1 MALNKSKSTAIKDCA
16 SDRVFYAV
24 VNIIMALVL
33 LIVLVPLINVIASSL
48 SSGRAVT
55 AGKVTLWPVDFTFD
69 GYEAVFAYDAIM
81 TGYKNSIIYTIV
93 GTILHVFMT
102 LLCAY
107 PLSRSDLPF
116 RNPLTFL
123 FSFTMLF
130 GGGIIPSYL
139 LLKELGMIN
148 TMWAI
153 VVPGCISVYNMVVTR
168 TNFQQIPKELLEA
181 AKIDGCS
188 DFRFFATMVIPLS
201 KAIIAVITLFYA
213 VALWNVY
220 FTATIYLSDP
230 ELKPL
235 QVVLKE
241 ILISSQQNAEALTD
255 DGGAERAN
263 MQDLI
268 KYALIIVASL
278 PVWCI
283 YPFVQKFFVQG
294 VMVGSI
300 KG

>member
-16 SDRVFYAV
+16 SDRVFYTV
-24 VNIIMALVL
+24 VNVIMAFVL
-33 LIVLVPLINVIASSL
+33 IIVLVPLLNVIASSL
-48 SSGRAVT
+48 SSGKAVT
-55 AGKVTLWPVDFTFD
+55 AGKVILWPVDFTFD
-69 GYEAVFAYDAIM
+69 GYKAVFAYDAIM

-130 GGGIIPSYL
+130 GGGIIPTYL
-139 LLKELGMIN
+139 LLKDLGMIN

-230 ELKPL
+230 DLKPL

>member
-24 VNIIMALVL
+24 VNIIMAFVL
-33 LIVLVPLINVIASSL
+33 IIVLVPLINVIASSL
-48 SSGRAVT
+48 SSGSAVT
-55 AGKVTLWPVDFTFD
+55 AGKVKLLPVDFTFD
-69 GYEAVFAYDAIM
+69 GYKAVFTYDAIM
-81 TGYKNSIIYTIV
+81 TGYKNSIIYTVV

-139 LLKELGMIN
+139 LLKDLGMIN

-230 ELKPL
+230 DLKPL

-255 DGGAERAN
+255 DGGTERAN